1 MPFYISGKDF
11 TIYTKN
17 YLANKYFYIQ
27 NRQAT
32 TTHHQ
37 KPYSLNIFKTRD
49 TSISTKNP
57 YVCE

>member
-17 YLANKYFYIQ
+17 YLANKYFCIR

-37 KPYSLNIFKTRD
+37 KPYSLNIFKT
-49 TSISTKNP
+49 
-57 YVCE
+57 